1 MKPDT
6 IMSDITIAEK
16 LADMENNE
24 VVGLT
29 DRAVHQIEKIRREEN
44 IPDDNYLRVGVKGGG
59 CSGMSY
65 TLGFDYK
72 TEHDLEYSIGDVK
85 VVVDKRHALYLEGT
99 SVDFKDGLD
108 ARGFVFSNPVATST
122 CGCGSSFSA

>member
-1 MKPDT
+1 
-6 IMSDITIAEK
+6 MSDFNIAEQ
-16 LADMENNE
+16 LADNKNAE

-29 DRAVHQIEKIRREEN
+29 GRAVQQIEKIRREES
-44 IPDDNYLRVGVKGGG
+44 IPDDNYLRIGVKGGG

-65 TLGFDYK
+65 TLGFDHK
-72 TEHDLEYSIGDVK
+72 TGHDLEYAVGDVK
-85 VVVDKRHALYLEGT
+85 VIVDKRHAIYLEGT

-108 ARGFVFSNPVATST
+108 ARGFIFSNPVATST